1 MGRALS
7 GDQASWR
14 PISIPARARDRL
26 SRPQCREIRE
36 LGYVDAYTAVK
47 RYLAAIRPQNG
58 PPTRCAPRH
67 SQASGRKWI
76 LPRFV
81 VDFTDDPGASQIA
94 WLFSLMLGHSHFM
107 FAR

>member
-1 MGRALS
+1 
-7 GDQASWR
+7 
-14 PISIPARARDRL
+14 
-26 SRPQCREIRE
+26 
-36 LGYVDAYTAVK
+36 
-47 RYLAAIRPQNG
+47 
-58 PPTRCAPRH
+58 
-67 SQASGRKWI
+67 